1 MSNENETIE
10 EIKAKE
16 VVELKPKRKYNKK
29 VKAVIDA
36 VDDVVVATIVENPVV
51 DVVESVIP
59 VIVKEEETA
68 KVKKP
73 RSPAQLAAFE
83 KARLKRLENIGKIVT
98 EVKEKMADQ
107 QFEDKVVQKAITI
120 KKKQH
125 RVKKLL
131 EATVDDFQEQ
141 QQPIIQKQSFV
152 FA

>member
-1 MSNENETIE
+1 MSNETDTIE
-10 EIKAKE
+10 EIKAE
-16 VVELKPKRKYNKK
+16 VVVPEKPKRKYNKK
-29 VKAVIDA
+29 VK
-36 VDDVVVATIVENPVV
+36 TVEPVV
-51 DVVESVIP
+51 EEIKEETIAP
-59 VIVKEEETA
+59 VIVEEPVVPEP

-73 RSPAQLAAFE
+73 RSAAQLAAFE
-83 KARLKRLENIGKIVT
+83 KARLKRLENIGKIVS

-131 EATVDDFQEQ
+131 EATVDEYQEPPVFQK
-141 QQPIIQKQSFV
+141 PTFV

>member
-1 MSNENETIE
+1 MSVENDTIE
-10 EIKAKE
+10 EIKAE
-16 VVELKPKRKYNKK
+16 VVVAEAKPKRKYNKK
-29 VKAVIDA
+29 VKVIEP
-36 VDDVVVATIVENPVV
+36 DVVPAEIVEEVKEP
-51 DVVESVIP
+51 ETIIP
-59 VIVKEEETA
+59 VIVKEEKE

-98 EVKEKMADQ
+98 EVKEKMADT
-107 QFEDKVVQKAITI
+107 QFDNTVVQKAITI

-131 EATVDDFQEQ
+131 EATVDEFVE
-141 QQPIIQKQSFV
+141 PPVIQKPTFV

>member
-1 MSNENETIE
+1 MSNENDTIE
-10 EIKAKE
+10 EVKE
-16 VVELKPKRKYNKK
+16 VVLPAEPKPKRKYNKK
-29 VKAVIDA
+29 VKM
-36 VDDVVVATIVENPVV
+36 VEPVV
-51 DVVESVIP
+51 EEPVEP
-59 VIVKEEETA
+59 VIVEEPVVPEP

-73 RSPAQLAAFE
+73 RSAAQLAAFE
-83 KARLKRLENIGKIVT
+83 KARLKRLENIGKIVS

-131 EATVDDFQEQ
+131 EATVDEYQEPPVFQK
-141 QQPIIQKQSFV
+141 PTFV

>member
-10 EIKAKE
+10 EIKAEE
-16 VVELKPKRKYNKK
+16 VVVAEPKPKRKYNKK
-29 VKAVIDA
+29 VKTVIE
-36 VDDVVVATIVENPVV
+36 DVIPATIVEEPI
-51 DVVESVIP
+51 IP
-59 VIVKEEETA
+59 VIVKEPVPEP

-98 EVKEKMADQ
+98 EVKEKMSDQ
-107 QFEDKVVQKAITI
+107 NFEDKVVQKAITI

-131 EATVDDFQEQ
+131 EATVDEYQEPQ
-141 QQPIIQKQSFV
+141 EHIIHKPTFV

>member
-1 MSNENETIE
+1 MSIENDTIE
-10 EIKAKE
+10 EVKAE
-16 VVELKPKRKYNKK
+16 VVLPAEPKPKRKYNKK
-29 VKAVIDA
+29 VKIA
-36 VDDVVVATIVENPVV
+36 DVVPAEIVEEVKEPEPIIVEEPVV
-51 DVVESVIP
+51 
-59 VIVKEEETA
+59 ET

-73 RSPAQLAAFE
+73 RSAAQLAAFE
-83 KARLKRLENIGKIVT
+83 KARLKRLENIGKIVS

-131 EATVDDFQEQ
+131 EATVDDYQE
-141 QQPIIQKQSFV
+141 PPVIQKPTFV

>member
-1 MSNENETIE
+1 MSVEQETIE
-10 EIKAKE
+10 EIKEQPVIAE
-16 VVELKPKRKYNKK
+16 SKPKRKYNKK
-29 VKAVIDA
+29 VKV
-36 VDDVVVATIVENPVV
+36 VEPDVVPAEIVEE
-51 DVVESVIP
+51 VVEVVIKPEVVEP
-59 VIVKEEETA
+59 VIAEEPVA

-98 EVKEKMADQ
+98 EVKEKMADT
-107 QFEDKVVQKAITI
+107 QFDNTVVQKAITI

-131 EATVDDFQEQ
+131 EATVDEYVE
-141 QQPIIQKQSFV
+141 PVIQKPTFV